1 MLRNYL
7 LILLTMIGA
16 SAVIGCAPESTQT
29 ATADSKPATT
39 ETAAETVPEPVAQA
53 TPTPPRSPDV
63 PYVPTPDVV
72 VERMLKLAGVK
83 KGDIHYDLGSGD
95 GRIVITAVSKF
106 GALRGTG
113 VEINPELVTQAQE
126 NAKKAGVGDRAKFVN
141 QDLFQ
146 SDFSDAT
153 VVTLYLLPRINLKL
167 RPQLLRQLK
176 PGTRIVSHDFDM
188 DDWKPD
194 KVEVVQGPQREHT
207 LYLWVVPKK
216 VPPELLKEVPG
227 IDN

>member
-1 MLRNYL
+1 MLRNV
-7 LILLTMIGA
+7 LILLALTGVGA
-16 SAVIGCAPESTQT
+16 FMGCATEPSQN
-29 ATADSKPATT
+29 ATADPKAIPA
-39 ETAAETVPEPVAQA
+39 ETASTATPEPVAQA
-53 TPTPPRSPDV
+53 TPRTPDV
-63 PYVPTPDVV
+63 PYVPTPSVV
-72 VERMLKLAGVK
+72 VERMLRLAGVK

-106 GALRGTG
+106 GAARGTG
-113 VEINPELVTQAQE
+113 VEINPELVARAQE
-126 NAKKAGVGDRAKFVN
+126 NAKKAGVGDRATFVN

-207 LYLWVVPKK
+207 LYLWVVPEK
-216 VPPELLKEVPG
+216 VPPELLKPVPG
-227 IDN
+227 IE